1 MFIYVIAMIN
11 INKHYM
17 LWFRIMFIIAIS
29 LLILLLYQ
37 HYPLLS
43 PMSSRLAGLTP
54 NPRVAGRGCAKS
66 TVSDFSAERS
76 DKSHPAFYDVLHQKD
91 HKMRYPPAIKHGNG
105 KSDYNCHK
113 CHKWMKILMEKTWNY
128 LRDFPLQDSPCLWPW
143 LDTILAV
150 PFPLTLSAAPKA
162 LCPFGPFPAAAAP
175 QSKAHQKAVTGMV
188 PYLSLHKLISA

>member
-1 MFIYVIAMIN
+1 
-11 INKHYM
+11 
-17 LWFRIMFIIAIS
+17 MFIIAIS

-76 DKSHPAFYDVLHQKD
+76 DKSHPVFYDVLHQKD

-105 KSDYNCHK
+105 KSYYNCHK
-113 CHKWMKILMEKTWNY
+113 
-128 LRDFPLQDSPCLWPW
+128 
-143 LDTILAV
+143 
-150 PFPLTLSAAPKA
+150 
-162 LCPFGPFPAAAAP
+162 
-175 QSKAHQKAVTGMV
+175 
-188 PYLSLHKLISA
+188 